1 MGEHEH
7 NHVHS
12 PDDYKRMIDRISRII
27 GHANAI
33 RTMME
38 EQRDCTDILIQIS
51 AVQSA
56 LNSLGKAMLKDH
68 IDQCVVH
75 ALSLGDEA
83 GKKRSMKSLNE
94 AIDKFIR

>member
-1 MGEHEH
+1 MSVHEH

-38 EQRDCTDILIQIS
+38 EQRDCTEILIQIS

-56 LNSLGKAMLKDH
+56 LNSLGKAMLKEH

-75 ALSLGDEA
+75 ALAHGDEEE
-83 GKKRSMKSLNE
+83 KKRSMKSLNE
-94 AIDKFIR
+94 AIDKFVR

>member
-1 MGEHEH
+1 MSEHEY

-12 PDDYKRMIDRISRII
+12 PDDYKRMIDRISRIS
-27 GHANAI
+27 GHVNAI

-38 EQRDCTDILIQIS
+38 EHRDCTDILIQIS

-75 ALSLGDEA
+75 ALAHADEEE
-83 GKKRSMKSLNE
+83 KERSMKSLNE

>member
-1 MGEHEH
+1 MSEVRH

-56 LNSLGKAMLKDH
+56 LNSLSKAMLKDH
-68 IDQCVVH
+68 IDQCVAH
-75 ALSLGDEA
+75 ALAHGDEA
-83 GKKRSMKSLNE
+83 EKKQSMKSLNE
-94 AIDKFIR
+94 AIEKFIR

>member
-1 MGEHEH
+1 MREVSH

-75 ALSLGDEA
+75 ALAHGDEA
-83 GKKRSMKSLNE
+83 EKKQSMKSLNE